1 VEIAIPLG
9 IDVCEFTF
17 RVFPLV
23 SFGGML
29 MVADWTQVWVRERIN
44 TNNKINTSVVIPCS

>member
-1 VEIAIPLG
+1 MEIAIPLG